1 MIYNNLSWTEKYRPK
16 YFNQIIDQ
24 NNIVNIFQNI
34 TNNGNIPHCVLYGP
48 PGIGKTSTALILCYK
63 LFGPKIVNQRVLELN
78 ASDER
83 GIKVVRDK
91 IKTFVKKKINNNIPE
106 NYHYI
111 CPNFKILILDEADT
125 LTDESQMALRRIME
139 QYSMNTR
146 FILICNYISK
156 INYAIISRCSEF
168 HFKCI
173 NNKGMHNILNKILIK
188 ENINI
193 TKKNLNS
200 IINYSNGDL
209 RKTINMLQ
217 KYKFLNYNNNE
228 KLEINKCINLDY
240 LFDKLIKIKK
250 YKDYKKLIFII
261 NKINIDTS
269 NFFKIFSK
277 KLLNYKKINKNNK
290 LLIFIQISK
299 FEYLL
304 DQKSNQFLILLNFL
318 IYINYILNY
327 NIK

>member
-1 MIYNNLSWTEKYRPK
+1 MIFNNLSWTEKYRPK
-16 YFNQIIDQ
+16 YFNQIINQKD
-24 NNIVNIFQNI
+24 IINIFENTI
-34 TNNGNIPHCVLYGP
+34 ECGNIPHCVLYGP

-63 LFGPKIVNQRVLELN
+63 LFGPLFINQRILELN

-91 IKTFVKKKINNNIPE
+91 IKTFVKKKINTNIPE
-106 NYHYI
+106 NYKYI

-139 QYSMNTR
+139 QYSINTR

-168 HFKCI
+168 HFKPI
-173 NNKGMHNILNKILIK
+173 DNKEIYNILNKILEK

-193 TKKNLNS
+193 NKKNLNS

-217 KYKFLNYNNNE
+217 KYKFLNNFNNGN
-228 KLEINKCINLDY
+228 LEINNCINIEY
-240 LFDKLIKIKK
+240 LFNKLIQLKK
-250 YKDYKKLIFII
+250 YKEYKKLISII
-261 NKINIDTS
+261 LKINIDTS
-269 NFFKIFSK
+269 NFFKIFSN
-277 KLLNYKKINKNNK
+277 KLLNYSNINKEKKI
-290 LLIFIQISK
+290 LIFIKISK
-299 FEYLL
+299 LDYLL

-318 IYINYILNY
+318 IYLNYILCY
-327 NIK
+327 HK